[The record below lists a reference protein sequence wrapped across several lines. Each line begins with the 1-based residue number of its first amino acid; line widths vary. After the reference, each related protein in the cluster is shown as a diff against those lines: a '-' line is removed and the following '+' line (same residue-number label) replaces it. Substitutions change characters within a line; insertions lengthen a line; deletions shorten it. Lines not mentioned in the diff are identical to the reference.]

1 MELRQLRYF
10 QAVARERNFTR
21 AAERMGIA
29 QPPLSRQIKALEEEL
44 GTALFD
50 RESRPIRLT
59 EAGRLCYEQV
69 TQVLSSL
76 EQLRHT
82 MERVRSA
89 AQPRFVIAVVGSI
102 MHGAMPRIIRDFR
115 AHDPKLDVELVEL
128 TTLEQVDAL
137 KSGRCDAGLGRV
149 RIDDPA
155 VRREVLYEES
165 LVAALPAS
173 DPLALERAPLP
184 IASLASRVLIIYP
197 SQPRPSYAD
206 QVLTLF
212 RDYGARP
219 ARIVEVREVQTAM
232 GLVAAQSGVAIVPAS
247 MQHLQSED
255 IVYRPLLEAE
265 AISPII
271 LSQRISDTSEEA
283 RRFRDIAREVL
294 REHKLAGNASRPPRR
309 SKANLPDS

>member
-10 QAVARERNFTR
+10 EAVARECNFTR
-21 AAERMGIA
+21 AAKRVGIA
-29 QPPLSRQIKALEEEL
+29 QPPLSRQIKALEDEF
-44 GTALFD
+44 GIALFD

-69 TQVLSSL
+69 TQILSSL
-76 EQLRHT
+76 EQLRHG
-82 MERVRSA
+82 MARFRSA
-89 AQPRFVIAVVGSI
+89 AQPRFVIGVVGSI
-102 MHGAMPRIIRDFR
+102 MHGAMPRIIRNFR

-137 KSGRCDAGLGRV
+137 KSGRCDSGLGRV

-155 VRREVLYEES
+155 VRREILYEEA

-173 DPLALERAPLP
+173 DPLALEQSPLS
-184 IASLASRVLIIYP
+184 IASLTSKVLIIYP

-219 ARIVEVREVQTAM
+219 TRVVEVREVQTAM

-247 MQHLQSED
+247 MQYLQSED

-265 AISPII
+265 ATSPII
-271 LSQRISDTSEEA
+271 LSQRINDTSEEA
-283 RRFRDIAREVL
+283 RRFREIARQVL
-294 REHKLAGNASRPPRR
+294 SGHKIAGDARHPLQR
-309 SKANLPDS
+309 SVIDLSDS